1 MPPLEW
7 LMRRSMKK
15 VFESSQHH
23 LSFPFSLSLSPCMPD
38 MKFQIRGPK
47 RDGGGGLNTT
57 TAYSFIRGPTN
68 HPTSASFGPVISS
81 EHLNSELESTKA
93 RDRPTLVLKLSPG
106 TNYGACTCEGGERS
120 RAKGKSHPQPI
131 ARESD

>member
-23 LSFPFSLSLSPCMPD
+23 LSFPFSLSLSLSPCMPD

-68 HPTSASFGPVISS
+68 HPTSASYGPFISS
-81 EHLNSELESTKA
+81 EHLNSELESTK
-93 RDRPTLVLKLSPG
+93 RPTDLGPKTLSG
-106 TNYGACTCEGGERS
+106 HELRCMHMRGRREESSEGKVSPSANCS
-120 RAKGKSHPQPI
+120 RK
-131 ARESD
+131 